1 MILSVDI
8 ARKTYPTQKGQDDL
22 VVLQDLRFA
31 LDAREILA
39 IFGPSGCGK
48 TTLLKII
55 GGLDK
60 HFQGRVEHANDARIG
75 TVFQEPRLLPWRTV
89 YENIAL
95 VKPDRVTDTI
105 EELLHVMGLWP
116 FRDAFP
122 AQLSLGMARRAAIAR
137 AFAIAPDIVLLDEP
151 FVSLDRAMADRS
163 RSVLLTAWS
172 RSPISA
178 ILVTHDLRDAAA
190 LADRIVM
197 LSTSPARILADIPVP
212 DTIRRIGGD
221 TALKYADELQKIA
234 ASLTAT
240 RDDAAR
246 IA

>member
-8 ARKTYPTQKGQDDL
+8 TRKAYFTEKGRGDR
-22 VVLQDLRFA
+22 VVLQDLRFS
-31 LDAREILA
+31 LETREILA
-39 IFGPSGCGK
+39 IVGPSGCGK

-55 GGLDK
+55 GGLDT
-60 HFQGRVEHANDARIG
+60 HFEGHIERSRGSRIG

-89 YENIAL
+89 HENIAL
-95 VKPDRVTDTI
+95 VKPDYVADTI

-163 RSVLLTAWS
+163 RNVLLNAWTG
-172 RSPISA
+172 SPMAA

-190 LADRIVM
+190 LADRILM
-197 LSTSPARILADIPVP
+197 LSGSPTGIIAEIPVP
-212 DTIRRIGGD
+212 ENIRRAGGD
-221 TALKYADELQKIA
+221 AALTYADELQKIA
-234 ASLTAT
+234 ASLAD
-240 RDDAAR
+240 RQAR
-246 IA
+246 